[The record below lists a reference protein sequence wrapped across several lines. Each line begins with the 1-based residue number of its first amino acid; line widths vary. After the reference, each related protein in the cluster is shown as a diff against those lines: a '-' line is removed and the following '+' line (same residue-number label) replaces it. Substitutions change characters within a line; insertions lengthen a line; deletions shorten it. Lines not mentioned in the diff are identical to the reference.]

1 MEKKKSAIWTPAIII
16 GLISIV
22 YGLVLYFMHQMDNKS
37 LGWIGYLIFI
47 IAVCIACNQYAKSL
61 NGNVTFGNV
70 FGYGFKVSA
79 AVALIMIVWSILMFK
94 VIFPDLQSELMQK
107 QTAEMIKKGMS
118 QDQID
123 KAMQVINKFF
133 MIFMIGGAILMYA
146 FLGAIASLIGAAV
159 AKKNPQADNP
169 FQQ

>member
-16 GLISIV
+16 ALISIV
-22 YGLVLYFMHQMDNKS
+22 YGLVLYFAHQMDNKS

-47 IAVCIACNQYAKSL
+47 VAICIACNQYSRSF

-79 AVALIMIVWSILMFK
+79 AVALIMIVWTVLMFK
-94 VIFPDLQSELMQK
+94 VIFPDLQDELMQK
-107 QTAEMIKKGMS
+107 QAAEMVKKGMS

-123 KAMQVINKFF
+123 KGMQMVNKFF
-133 MIFMIGGAILMYA
+133 MVFMIGGAIVMYA
-146 FLGAIASLIGAAV
+146 FLGAIASLIGAAI
-159 AKKNPQADNP
+159 AKKNPQAGNP